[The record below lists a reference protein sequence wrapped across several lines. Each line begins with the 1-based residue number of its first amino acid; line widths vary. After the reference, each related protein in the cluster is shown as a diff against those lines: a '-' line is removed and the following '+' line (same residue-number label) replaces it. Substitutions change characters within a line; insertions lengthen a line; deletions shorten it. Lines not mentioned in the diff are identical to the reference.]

1 MTTSWVQ
8 TQAGH
13 ARKRSSIPLTSTC
26 CRFRKNRLVVPFQLN
41 RVRVKRR
48 RTSCKNTTV
57 LNHRQT
63 SFFSHIEFVRSRA
76 LAGCESSN
84 ERKRNGSHSKAPT
97 SWTPE
102 FVGLKVRQTS
112 HEAPS
117 QDGESASPPGTPA
130 HSSRGGL
137 RSIPFPI
144 LTNTPYWIRVD
155 VKVTNGV
162 AQFNARAWQNGTP
175 EPGSWQVT
183 YSDNSPLAAGNAGIM
198 NDWWT
203 TPLPGEQIRVSSW
216 SYAATGLAVPAQ

>member
-41 RVRVKRR
+41 GVRVKRR

-117 QDGESASPPGTPA
+117 QDGESASPPGTP
-130 HSSRGGL
+130 GFIQG
-137 RSIPFPI
+137 RS
-144 LTNTPYWIRVD
+144 
-155 VKVTNGV
+155 
-162 AQFNARAWQNGTP
+162 
-175 EPGSWQVT
+175 
-183 YSDNSPLAAGNAGIM
+183 
-198 NDWWT
+198 
-203 TPLPGEQIRVSSW
+203 QIRYIRHTW
-216 SYAATGLAVPAQ
+216 AEYASQTRKEPRINNAVISDTQIALPLKGKQLEIVDKLQAIDGKIRTLQSEREMLSTLM